1 MKVTKI
7 DKLSRAV
14 QKSESDKNLYSIGG
28 PGGEDAKDFGG
39 IFKTTLL
46 VCFFAITFLSL
57 YFRYRRFFMHHKPKI
72 IIFAI
77 SLSSLL
83 TIPSKASCI
92 IQELC
97 DSKFTHMDKK
107 ENLFSFPQYLKVLR
121 YRIICYID
129 HDKIILRS
137 RSS

>member
-14 QKSESDKNLYSIGG
+14 QKSESDKNLYSIGS

-57 YFRYRRFFMHHKPKI
+57 YSWTAYP
-72 IIFAI
+72 
-77 SLSSLL
+77 
-83 TIPSKASCI
+83 
-92 IQELC
+92 
-97 DSKFTHMDKK
+97 MDKS
-107 ENLFSFPQYLKVLR
+107 EYTTNQQ
-121 YRIICYID
+121 
-129 HDKIILRS
+129 
-137 RSS
+137 